1 MLPSVFDGLFVLPV
15 SPGLSVAESAFASN
29 TTNRPLAEMS
39 VANESRVA
47 RVTCA
52 KNASGVELAALC
64 AEPSAPAI
72 SMHAAAAHKNANMSL
87 NIKTPV
93 NNLFA
98 HRGLSQNIETAI
110 LFGAVRVRH
119 CNG

>member
-1 MLPSVFDGLFVLPV
+1 VFVGLFVLAV
-15 SPGLSVAESAFASN
+15 SPGLRVAESAVASN

-39 VANESRVA
+39 VANESRAA

-52 KNASGVELAALC
+52 KNASGVELEVLC

-72 SMHAAAAHKNANMSL
+72 NMQAAAAHKNANMSL

-93 NNLFA
+93 NNSVCSPGIEPKYRNRNTFW
-98 HRGLSQNIETAI
+98 RG
-110 LFGAVRVRH
+110 
-119 CNG
+119 

>member
-1 MLPSVFDGLFVLPV
+1 MLSGLFVV
-15 SPGLSVAESAFASN
+15 AVCPGFRVDASALASN

-47 RVTCA
+47 LVTCA
-52 KNASGVELAALC
+52 RNASGVELEVLC

-72 SMHAAAAHKNANMSL
+72 SMHAAAAHTNANMSL

-93 NNLFA
+93 RNKLA

-110 LFGAVRVRH
+110 FFGAVRVRH
-119 CNG
+119 CNS

>member
-1 MLPSVFDGLFVLPV
+1 MFVGLFVLV
-15 SPGLSVAESAFASN
+15 VCPGLRVAASAVASN

-39 VANESRVA
+39 VANESREA
-47 RVTCA
+47 FVTCA
-52 KNASGVELAALC
+52 RNASGVELEVLC
-64 AEPSAPAI
+64 AEPSAPA
-72 SMHAAAAHKNANMSL
+72 SNMHAAAAHKNANMSL

-98 HRGLSQNIETAI
+98 HRGLSQNIETAM